1 MHRDGPVTRLPMGVD
16 AVKWTWHGNWNYNG
30 YGEQGALNAVTG
42 GNFSNGLPSR
52 TVHGNVVTVG
62 VKYAF

>member
-1 MHRDGPVTRLPMGVD
+1 MGVD